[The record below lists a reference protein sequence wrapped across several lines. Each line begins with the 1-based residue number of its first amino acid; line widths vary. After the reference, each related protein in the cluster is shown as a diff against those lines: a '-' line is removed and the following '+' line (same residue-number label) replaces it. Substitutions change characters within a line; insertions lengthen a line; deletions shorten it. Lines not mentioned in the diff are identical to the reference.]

1 MSRRVTVKTW
11 LRRLAGGLLAL
22 AAVLA
27 VVAALLGRTVRD
39 AAQAYLYGFPLVIMD
54 VTREA
59 FVATQGPENT
69 LVRVRRFPDAAFR
82 AVVRPN
88 VDTLYTTAFI
98 DMDRGPWLF
107 EMAANDLRYETMPL
121 MDGWTNVFA
130 APGSRTTGRGGGRF
144 LLVGPKWQ
152 GTPPEGLTLLR
163 SPTRIAWL
171 IGRTQTHGEADYPLV
186 HRLQDGLRLTR
197 WPAPAAGA
205 ASAADAAP
213 AAPSAP
219 AAASAPSAPYAA
231 AATSAVTATPPQPP
245 IEHMRAM
252 DTPAFF
258 ERLARLM
265 ADNPPSPA
273 DAPMLETLDRLGL
286 APGRPPQWGPVQ
298 RSAAALGRWLADRQV
313 ARAVAASPTSRQG
326 WFTPPSHVGRFGT
339 DYATRAAVAMVGLGA
354 NLPDDAI
361 YPATR
366 VDGQG
371 RRLDGS
377 QRYRLHFA
385 ADALPP
391 VQAFWS
397 ITAYGP
403 DDFFID
409 RPERRYALGDR
420 DPLVRN
426 ADGSLDLWIQPEP
439 PPPALRANWLPV
451 KAGQPF
457 LLNARLYWPRAEAL
471 DGRWQLPPLER
482 LD

>member
-1 MSRRVTVKTW
+1 MKTW
-11 LRRLAGGLLAL
+11 LERLAGGLLAL
-22 AAVLA
+22 AALVA
-27 VVAALLGRTVRD
+27 VAAALLGRTVRD

-69 LVRVRRFPDAAFR
+69 LVRVRRFPDASFR

-107 EMAANDLRYETMPL
+107 EMDANDVRYETMPF

-144 LLVGPKWQ
+144 LLAGPKWQ

-163 SPTRIAWL
+163 APTRIAWL
-171 IGRTQTHGEADYPLV
+171 IGRTQTHGEADYALV
-186 HRLQDGLRLTR
+186 HRLQDGLRLTH
-197 WPAPAAGA
+197 WTAASAPASAPAPLA
-205 ASAADAAP
+205 ASAA
-213 AAPSAP
+213 S
-219 AAASAPSAPYAA
+219 
-231 AATSAVTATPPQPP
+231 AATAAPP
-245 IEHMRAM
+245 IEQMRAM
-252 DTPAFF
+252 DTIAFF

-265 ADNPPSPA
+265 VDNPPSPA
-273 DAPMLETLDRLGL
+273 DAPMLETLQRLGL
-286 APGRPPQWGPVQ
+286 APGRAPQWGAVQ

-313 ARAVAASPTSRQG
+313 ARALATPPTSPQG
-326 WFTPPSHVGRFGT
+326 WFTPPSHVGRYGT

-361 YPATR
+361 YPAAR

-377 QRYRLHFA
+377 HRYRLHFG
-385 ADALPP
+385 ADAWPP
-391 VQAFWS
+391 VHAFWS

-426 ADGSLDLWIQPEP
+426 ADGSLDLWIQAEA
-439 PPPALRANWLPV
+439 PPPAQRSNWLPV
-451 KAGQPF
+451 QAGQPF
-457 LLNARLYWPRAEAL
+457 LLNARLYWPRTEAL
-471 DGRWQLPPLER
+471 AGRWQLPPLER

>member
-1 MSRRVTVKTW
+1 MSRQVAVTTW
-11 LRRLAGGLLAL
+11 LRRLRVGLLAL
-22 AAVLA
+22 AAVMA
-27 VVAALLGRTVRD
+27 AATALLGRTVRD
-39 AAQAYLYGFPLVIMD
+39 AAQAYLFGFPLVIMD

-69 LVRVRRFPDAAFR
+69 LVRVRRFPDASFR

-98 DMDRGPWLF
+98 DMDRGPWRF

-130 APGSRTTGRGGGRF
+130 APGSRTTGRDGGRF

-152 GTPPEGLTLLR
+152 GTPPGGLTLLR

-197 WPAPAAGA
+197 WPAPAD
-205 ASAADAAP
+205 SAPDAAP
-213 AAPSAP
+213 AP
-219 AAASAPSAPYAA
+219 AAASAAGTA
-231 AATSAVTATPPQPP
+231 AATPAPPP
-245 IEHMRAM
+245 IEQMRAM
-252 DTPAFF
+252 DTTALF

-273 DAPMLETLDRLGL
+273 DAPMVETLDRLGL
-286 APGRPPQWGPVQ
+286 APGRPPQWGPLQ

-313 ARAVAASPTSRQG
+313 ARALAAPPTSPQG
-326 WFTPPSHVGRFGT
+326 WFTPPSHVGRYGT

-361 YPATR
+361 YPVAR

-377 QRYRLHFA
+377 HRYRLHFA
-385 ADALPP
+385 ADAGPP
-391 VQAFWS
+391 VHAFWS
-397 ITAYGP
+397 VTAYGP

-426 ADGSLDLWIQPEP
+426 ADGSLDLWIQAEP
-439 PPPALRANWLPV
+439 PAPAQRSNWLPV
-451 KAGQPF
+451 QAGQPF
-457 LLNARLYWPRAEAL
+457 LLNARLYWPRTEAL
-471 DGRWQLPPLER
+471 DGRWQMPPLER